1 MDFTSRKIKPALVDQ
16 MLLNQYQKIKFP
28 EPIQIIHLPSKE
40 TSELY
45 KIIKK
50 ISSSVLSFIYNYFI
64 ILFILIAIIIYLWR
78 RYRWYQKIKKN
89 KDDYLSKQTL
99 EKNDDEY
106 LDSLYDTSNIVTY
119 TNNNKETINYVE
131 INEQKPDMISKKL
144 EKNNSINSNMI
155 KQAFNKQSNDT
166 SQPNATG
173 MSREN
178 INDYINISTKMVKFA
193 DENKFDAYERN
204 LINTKTGELLAYNE
218 KSKYTTF

>member
-16 MLLNQYQKIKFP
+16 ILLDQYQKIKFP
-28 EPIQIIHLPSKE
+28 EPVQIIHLPSKE

-45 KIIKK
+45 KILKK

-78 RYRWYQKIKKN
+78 RYRWYQEIKKN
-89 KDDYLSKQTL
+89 KDESLSKQIF

-106 LDSLYDTSNIVTY
+106 LDSLYDTSNKITY
-119 TNNNKETINYVE
+119 KNNNKETINYVE

-155 KQAFNKQSNDT
+155 KQAFNKQSNDASRPT
-166 SQPNATG
+166 ATG

-178 INDYINISTKMVKFA
+178 INDYINIPTKMVKFA